1 MTASEPLENIAASEP
16 EKRIQA
22 SMVKLSWRLMK
33 CLMIWACVS
42 SLSLFV
48 FEAFRS
54 AAIMAALA
62 LLWAGCIVLFQRG
75 HHRTARLA
83 SLLSLSLVLLI
94 AVILNHPDLDLHNLF
109 VAVAGLS
116 FAALSWRIDRD
127 WIIFLSFFRSASMR
141 APLLLVVLGRPKPC
155 LA

>member
-1 MTASEPLENIAASEP
+1 
-16 EKRIQA
+16 
-22 SMVKLSWRLMK
+22 MVKLSWRLMK

-75 HHRTARLA
+75 HHRTARLT

-94 AVILNHPDLDLHNLF
+94 AVILNHPDLDLYNLF
-109 VAVAGLS
+109 VAVAGLP
-116 FAALSWRIDRD
+116 FAALSWRIERE
-127 WIIFLSFFRSASMR
+127 
-141 APLLLVVLGRPKPC
+141 
-155 LA
+155 

>member
-1 MTASEPLENIAASEP
+1 
-16 EKRIQA
+16 
-22 SMVKLSWRLMK
+22 MK

-62 LLWAGCIVLFQRG
+62 LLWAGRIVLFQRV
-75 HHRTARLA
+75 HHRTARLT

-94 AVILNHPDLDLHNLF
+94 AVILNHPDLDLHNLS
-109 VAVAGLS
+109 VAMAGLS
-116 FAALSWRIDRD
+116 
-127 WIIFLSFFRSASMR
+127 FLSFFRSASMR
-141 APLLLVVLGRPKPC
+141 APLLLALLGRPKPC
-155 LA
+155 LASARWILG